1 MDRQRLVVRLHDPRR
16 LRIVVAAGVVL
27 LLLFCFGLFEL
38 GQRMGGYSSFRSDE
52 RRQALKS
59 EVAELRAEREA
70 LKAELARVLT
80 SIEVDREA
88 KLRLAETLAEREAR
102 VAELNEELGFYR
114 RIVSPSDGQAGL
126 RVQGFEVMDG
136 NNANNGDNGSNGEI
150 ANSYR
155 LRLLLVQSPQRS
167 GRAQGE
173 VDLSLRGTL
182 RGETVSLTLQ
192 ELAAEPQTFEFLYFQ
207 DVDVDVILP
216 EGFEPETAEI
226 ELRPGQRNGRAIAA
240 SFPWKPRG

>member
-16 LRIVVAAGVVL
+16 LRIVVVAGVVL
-27 LLLFCFGLFEL
+27 VLLFCFGLFEL

-52 RRQALKS
+52 RREALKI
-59 EVAELRAEREA
+59 EVAELKAEREA

-80 SIEVDREA
+80 SIDVDREA
-88 KLRLAETLAEREAR
+88 QLRLTETLAEREAR

-136 NNANNGDNGSNGEI
+136 NNGSDGSNGAI

-192 ELAAEPQTFEFLYFQ
+192 ELAAEPQEYEFLYFQ

-226 ELRPGQRNGRAIAA
+226 ELRPGQRNARAIAA
-240 SFPWKPRG
+240 SFPWKPKG